1 MKKFFIILPLL
12 FVALFSMAQSE
23 SKQKKESKLTWA
35 DIEICEK
42 KIDNLN
48 DTIAGLQG
56 MLNELKVFV
65 KNKELFDNKDYLNVP
80 YSKMVSK
87 ELDSIRSQLIPY
99 QKDWE
104 VASFLVKVERTIA
117 YKKVLDRADSIL
129 VRSLDIDTLLSSMNE
144 IYELDTLIL
153 KEQYE
158 DFAVRDTSLS
168 RYPGGVLC
176 FNDIITQIKEDEKLK
191 LYREDNDCQSAV
203 QFMKGIFEGEECTN
217 YYNRYFSRIPFLK
230 NLFDQ
235 YKEALYRDPFVLEEN
250 SPIIRIEKILFDLR
264 KEADKY

>member
-1 MKKFFIILPLL
+1 MILPLL

-35 DIEICEK
+35 DIEICDK
-42 KIDNLN
+42 KIDDLN
-48 DTIAGLQG
+48 DSIARLQG

-65 KNKELFDNKDYLNVP
+65 KNKELFDGKDYLNVS
-80 YSKMVSK
+80 YSEMVSE
-87 ELDSIRSQLIPY
+87 ELDSIRFQLLPY
-99 QKDWE
+99 QTDWE
-104 VASFLVKVERTIA
+104 VSSFLVKVEKTITS
-117 YKKVLDRADSIL
+117 KKVLDRADSIL
-129 VRSLDIDTLLSSMNE
+129 VCPLNIDTLLSSMNE
-144 IYELDTLIL
+144 IYELDTLML

-158 DFAVRDTSLS
+158 EFAVRDTSLS

-176 FNDIITQIKEDEKLK
+176 FNDIITQIKEDENLK
-191 LYREDNDCQSAV
+191 LYREDNDSQSAV

-230 NLFDQ
+230 NLFNQ

-250 SPIIRIEKILFDLR
+250 SPIIQIEKILFELR
-264 KEADKY
+264 IEADKY